1 MFSVFFL
8 FSYRLFSTQWLRV
21 ILLKCTSVHDT
32 PPFKSTSQSE
42 PKIQHDLTAIVPV
55 PPPCRTDS
63 SVNTLP
69 LCHSPETHLPPNT
82 PQIYSVLY
90 SLRAL
95 PGMFSQISS
104 WFRCTTS
111 SSLCLYVC
119 LSQQACLTTLF
130 NATNCSDSLHS

>member
-1 MFSVFFL
+1 MISLFFL

-42 PKIQHDLTAIVPV
+42 PKIQHDLTAIGPV
-55 PPPCRTDS
+55 PPPCPTDS

-95 PGMFSQISS
+95 PLG
-104 WFRCTTS
+104 C
-111 SSLCLYVC
+111 SLRYPLGSVAQH
-119 LSQQACLTTLF
+119 LQVFACMSTF
-130 NATNCSDSLHS
+130 PNKPV